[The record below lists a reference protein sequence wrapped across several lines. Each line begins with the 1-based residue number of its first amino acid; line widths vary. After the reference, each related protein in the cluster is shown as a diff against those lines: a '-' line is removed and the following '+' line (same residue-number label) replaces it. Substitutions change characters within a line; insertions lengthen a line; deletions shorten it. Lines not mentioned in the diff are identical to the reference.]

1 MEYKS
6 EYPTATLNRWAA
18 EFLGEDRQG
27 VATAM
32 RTSRYT
38 SSIALAA
45 VVFAKSIERG
55 VAGEIHVDPFGE
67 VEVRIHGVVATGTR
81 ETFARTILE
90 AAYSFD
96 IWCRLC

>member
-1 MEYKS
+1 MKYKPEYR
-6 EYPTATLNRWAA
+6 TARLNRWAA

-27 VATAM
+27 IANAM

-55 VAGEIHVDPFGE
+55 VEGEIQIDQFGK
-67 VEVRIHGVVATGTR
+67 VEVRIHGMVATGTR

-90 AAYSFD
+90 AAYGFD
-96 IWCRLC
+96 LWCRL